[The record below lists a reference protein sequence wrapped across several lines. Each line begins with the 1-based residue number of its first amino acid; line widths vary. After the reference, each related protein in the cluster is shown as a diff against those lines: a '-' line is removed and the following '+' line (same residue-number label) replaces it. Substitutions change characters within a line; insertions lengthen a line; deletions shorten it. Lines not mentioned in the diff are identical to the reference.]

1 MHARILKWN
10 LAARSVELRTS
21 AQCAALISMDGDV
34 KSRGPSVVFI
44 TRAHKQLSSTR
55 RKKPHVK
62 P

>member
-1 MHARILKWN
+1 MHARILRWN

-44 TRAHKQLSSTR
+44 TRAHKQLSSTHE
-55 RKKPHVK
+55 KKTHVK